1 MDIDSE
7 ILNLKGYLI
16 REDFY
21 IALVFEG
28 VFIYDVF
35 SLEFIC
41 SFSKCAHVLCIYIYI
56 KNKHIV
62 CMYIVLFSL

>member
-7 ILNLKGYLI
+7 ILNLKSYLI

-41 SFSKCAHVLCIYIYI
+41 SFSKCAHVLCIYKKKRISTLC
-56 KNKHIV
+56 V
-62 CMYIVLFSL
+62 CT

>member
-41 SFSKCAHVLCIYIYI
+41 SFLECAHVLCI
-56 KNKHIV
+56 KRNKEKRISTLCV
-62 CMYIVLFSL
+62 CT